1 MPRQDFLIGEDWDLV
16 IENNTLKTGQSD
28 DQHVKLLLE
37 TYRGNWTQYP
47 LVGLGLVRF
56 INGNLGGEFRREFKL
71 QLEADQYEAVNM
83 TVDTS
88 GKINVKYNSK

>member
-16 IENNTLKTGQSD
+16 IENNTVKVGKSD

-37 TYRGNWTQYP
+37 TYRSNWTQYL
-47 LVGLGLVRF
+47 LVGLGLARF

-71 QLEADQYEAVNM
+71 QLDADQYEAVNM
-83 TVDTS
+83 TVDAS
-88 GKINVKYNSK
+88 GKINVKYESK